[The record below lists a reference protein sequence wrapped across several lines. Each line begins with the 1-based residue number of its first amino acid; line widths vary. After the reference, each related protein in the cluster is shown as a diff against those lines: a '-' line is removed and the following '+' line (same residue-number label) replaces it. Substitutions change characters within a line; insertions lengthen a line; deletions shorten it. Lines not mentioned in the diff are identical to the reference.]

1 MKNIMKFRNVNTTD
15 EEKQI
20 EEQLREAFDRF
31 SQDTSEDH
39 TKEEEKGMQKLTP
52 VEEMSNLIMSQLA
65 ISAYESFE
73 EMTDGMDANIVEE
86 VILRMKY
93 SDNSVAVRKL
103 QSMFLVTGNVR
114 AAEELDLIGI
124 CADFD
129 DSAYDVFIDEL
140 FDTEMFRWF
149 ADEYELPY
157 LSVQLA

>member
-1 MKNIMKFRNVNTTD
+1 
-15 EEKQI
+15 
-20 EEQLREAFDRF
+20 
-31 SQDTSEDH
+31 
-39 TKEEEKGMQKLTP
+39 
-52 VEEMSNLIMSQLA
+52 
-65 ISAYESFE
+65 
-73 EMTDGMDANIVEE
+73 
-86 VILRMKY
+86 MKY

-149 ADEYELPY
+149 ADEDELPY

>member
-31 SQDTSEDH
+31 SQDTSEDQIN
-39 TKEEEKGMQKLTP
+39 EEEQGMQKLTP

-73 EMTDGMDANIVEE
+73 EMTDGMDANTVEE
-86 VILRMKY
+86 IILRMKY
-93 SDNSVAVRKL
+93 ADNSEAVRML

>member
-31 SQDTSEDH
+31 SQDTSEDQI
-39 TKEEEKGMQKLTP
+39 KEEEQGMQKL
-52 VEEMSNLIMSQLA
+52 
-65 ISAYESFE
+65 ESFE
-73 EMTDGMDANIVEE
+73 EMTDGMDANTVEE
-86 VILRMKY
+86 IILRMKY
-93 SDNSVAVRKL
+93 ADNSEAVRML
-103 QSMFLVTGNVR
+103 QSMFLVTGDVR

-149 ADEYELPY
+149 ADEDDLPY